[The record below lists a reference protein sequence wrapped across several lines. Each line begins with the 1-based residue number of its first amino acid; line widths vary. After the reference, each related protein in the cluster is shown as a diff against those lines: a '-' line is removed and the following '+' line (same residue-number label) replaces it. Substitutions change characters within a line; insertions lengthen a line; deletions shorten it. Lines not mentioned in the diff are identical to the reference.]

1 MAVKK
6 RANKK
11 STADKRSAPRKRAK
25 ATPAARKPTLWITL
39 VALVLCI
46 GAITAAYYFGTFKLR
61 TQMERVAI
69 KSINAVRSPEWMPRP
84 FVSLLNMGY
93 DAIPASQGLVVEGGE
108 LGHEDSPLIAG
119 VPQSKSPVRVLYNQS
134 YINLFNEKERQ
145 TTCIAFKLSGNERQ
159 DATVPDDFFE
169 DPRIKQ
175 LRTKDLRLGQW
186 MPHPIAPPNALASAF
201 GEVGANEACL
211 VTNLAPMSEAFSAGL
226 WQRLIREIAVSY
238 PKRFGEIWIYLGPV
252 MREQSSK
259 LDSGVPIPDGF
270 YAIAFDL
277 TETGG
282 LRAIAFLVPQD
293 ATDTKLRN
301 YITSVSKIEQHTGL
315 QFLPEIDYHAR
326 EVLGSTVSPQLW

>member
-1 MAVKK
+1 MADKK
-6 RANKK
+6 RAKK
-11 STADKRSAPRKRAK
+11 KTTARKRSAPRKRAK
-25 ATPAARKPTLWITL
+25 ATPARKPL
-39 VALVLCI
+39 VRIVLAILVLGI
-46 GAITAAYYFGTFKLR
+46 GASIAAYYFGSFKLR

-69 KSINAVRSPEWMPRP
+69 RSINLVRSPEWMPRP

-93 DAIPASQGLVVEGGE
+93 DAIPGSLGLVVEGGE

-119 VPQSKSPVRVLYNQS
+119 VPHSKSPVRVLHNQS

-145 TTCIAFKLSGNERQ
+145 AACIAFKIRDEDRANA
-159 DATVPDDFFE
+159 DIPDDFFE

-175 LRTKDLRLGQW
+175 LRAKDMRLGQW
-186 MPHPIAPPNALASAF
+186 MPHAIAPPQALATEF

-282 LRAIAFLVPQD
+282 LRAIAFLVPQNAPD
-293 ATDTKLRN
+293 STLRN
-301 YITSVSKIEQHTGL
+301 YITSISKIEKHTGL
-315 QFLPEIDYHAR
+315 QFLPDVDYHAR
-326 EVLGSTVSPQLW
+326 EVLGEAESPQLW